1 MQESSTG
8 GGVCMVKKE
17 KMWGMVGC
25 VGVGCAILM
34 TWNKYK
40 VSMKFA

>member
-17 KMWGMVGC
+17 KMWGMVVALGW
-25 VGVGCAILM
+25 VAL
-34 TWNKYK
+34 Y
-40 VSMKFA
+40 